1 MKVIHNLRMDL
12 ARCSC
17 RPILGAV
24 QGEANARVLEVALYN
39 NGVAWEIPASTVV
52 EVAFQKPDGTKGIYG
67 TLPDDTPATA
77 FSGNVLSATLAPQM
91 LTCAGAVRATIL
103 FYKDGRETLATFPFT
118 ITVEANPADG
128 AERSEDYFKPTAGDL
143 ASAMKAAQ
151 MAQEAAEAAE
161 ASVEATERLLNEQ
174 SPIQI
179 IIWEEDD

>member
-17 RPILGAV
+17 RPIIGAV
-24 QGEANARVLEVALYN
+24 QGEANARILEVSLYN
-39 NGVAWEIPASTVV
+39 NGAAWEIPSSTVV

-67 TLPDDTPATA
+67 VLPDDTPATT

-91 LTCAGAVRATIL
+91 LTCAGAVRATII

-118 ITVEANPADG
+118 ITVEANPAAE

-143 ASAMKAAQ
+143 AAAIKAATE
-151 MAQEAAEAAE
+151 AQAAVAE
-161 ASVEATERLLNEQ
+161 VEELLRALG
-174 SPIQI
+174 PIQL